1 MITATRPE
9 VEPETLSGV
18 ELLEEMLAI
27 PSPSTQERALGQWLV
42 SRMRGMGF
50 AARRD
55 EVGPVG
61 LMGKVKARFDPA
73 GICAPGPFVGGI

>member
-27 PSPSTQERALGQWLV
+27 PSPSTQERGLGTPAATKAVVVLILSPQV
-42 SRMRGMGF
+42 S
-50 AARRD
+50 ATS
-55 EVGPVG
+55 
-61 LMGKVKARFDPA
+61 
-73 GICAPGPFVGGI
+73 

>member
-42 SRMRGMGF
+42 
-50 AARRD
+50 
-55 EVGPVG
+55 
-61 LMGKVKARFDPA
+61 
-73 GICAPGPFVGGI
+73 